1 VNPAWAALIT
11 AAAAGV
17 AIAALLIVRRRAPEG
32 RYFADGDR
40 AAGFFGVLATGFSVL
55 LGLIVFLAFSSF
67 DESRGGAEAEA
78 LLVRQQF
85 ETAQFLP
92 SAVRRPLGDELV
104 CYGRS
109 VVHEEWPDL
118 ESGTRGNLVN
128 PWTLAQFKTLKAAN
142 PRTAAEQSAYDKW
155 LDHTADREE
164 ARRNRIHGSLG
175 LVPGPLW
182 VVLFFISAVIFVYM
196 LFFADSGE
204 RAVTQAMMIGSVIAV
219 ITMTLLLIGFLNDPF
234 RSGYGGLRPD
244 AMEGTLRILN
254 EERSVFGQ
262 STALPCDA
270 SGKPAS

>member
-32 RYFADGDR
+32 SFFADGDR

-92 SAVRRPLGDELV
+92 ATVRGQLGDELV

-118 ESGTRGNLVN
+118 RSGRPEDLAN

-142 PRTAAEQSAYDKW
+142 PRSAAEQSAYDKW
-155 LDHTADREE
+155 LDLTADREE
-164 ARRNRIHGSLG
+164 ARRNRIHGGLG

-182 VVLFFISAVIFVYM
+182 VVLFFISAVIFVFM

-204 RAVTQAMMIGSVIAV
+204 WAVTQAMMIGSVIAV

-244 AMEGTLRILN
+244 AMERTLRILDQ
-254 EERSVFGQ
+254 ERGVFGQ
-262 STALPCDA
+262 STPLPCDP
-270 SGKPAS
+270 SGKTSS

>member
-1 VNPAWAALIT
+1 MNTAWAAAIT
-11 AAAAGV
+11 AAASGV

-32 RYFADGDR
+32 SYFADGDR

-67 DESRGGAEAEA
+67 DESRSGAEAEA

-92 SAVRRPLGDELV
+92 AAVRHQLGGELV

-118 ESGTRGNLVN
+118 RAGRPEDLAN

-155 LDHTADREE
+155 LDRTADREN
-164 ARRNRIHGSLG
+164 ARSDRIHGAVG
-175 LVPGPLW
+175 VIPGTLW
-182 VVLFFISAVIFVYM
+182 VVLLFITAVIFVFM

-204 RAVTQAMMIGSVIAV
+204 RAVTQALMMASVIAV
-219 ITMTLLLIGFLNDPF
+219 ITATLLLIRFLDDPF
-234 RSGYGGLRPD
+234 RDGIGSLQPV
-244 AMEGTLRILN
+244 AMERTQRILDAD
-254 EERSVFGQ
+254 RRIVGDGG
-262 STALPCDA
+262 ALPCDA
-270 SGKPAS
+270 SGRPL

>member
-1 VNPAWAALIT
+1 VNPAWAGVIT
-11 AAAAGV
+11 AGAAGV

-32 RYFADGDR
+32 SYFADGDR

-92 SAVRRPLGDELV
+92 VTVRQKLGDELV
-104 CYGRS
+104 CDGRS

-118 ESGTRGNLVN
+118 ESGREGAPVN
-128 PWTLAQFKTLKAAN
+128 PWTLTQFRTLKAAD

-182 VVLFFISAVIFVYM
+182 VVLFFISAVIFV
-196 LFFADSGE
+196 FTA
-204 RAVTQAMMIGSVIAV
+204 
-219 ITMTLLLIGFLNDPF
+219 TLLLIGFLNDPF

-244 AMEGTLRILN
+244 AMVRTLRILDQ
-254 EERSVFGQ
+254 ERSVFGQ
-262 STALPCDA
+262 ATPLPCGA
-270 SGKPAS
+270 SGRPS